1 MFWNFSRA
9 LRGPRPAQGWRW
21 RSTPEDAVALAERP
35 LHPGAELPL
44 DARHPAR
51 RRFHLLAP
59 PRRGLQGA
67 VGVLAVRQLLARR
80 IAGRHGIDE
89 VPRVAAQP
97 VEHPGDVL
105 LGDVLEDVGADD
117 AVVGRFDR
125 AGEGFVAGVVTEIGE
140 AAGGERVCQ

>member
-35 LHPGAELPL
+35 LHPGAELQL
-44 DARHPAR
+44 DDRHPAR

-59 PRRGLQGA
+59 PSRGLQGA

-80 IAGRHGIDE
+80 IAGRHGIFSCSS
-89 VPRVAAQP
+89 PLARRVATGWAAN
-97 VEHPGDVL
+97 GI
-105 LGDVLEDVGADD
+105 
-117 AVVGRFDR
+117 DR
-125 AGEGFVAGVVTEIGE
+125 KST
-140 AAGGERVCQ
+140 RLNSSN